1 MLSCLSKLTLSQKAY
16 NTQGSDSPSSH
27 SVEEREFRPGI
38 SLIPTEDL
46 IQINPQY
53 DDLRAVDPLAEYPWS
68 GGLDPIAPEEE
79 DIPVPCGF
87 TEVLR
92 IMAMS
97 ESEQMDTLILS
108 WNPILTQSSPKQPT
122 YSSS

>member
-1 MLSCLSKLTLSQKAY
+1 MTTRVLILFPLQSAKIE
-16 NTQGSDSPSSH
+16 NSDL
-27 SVEEREFRPGI
+27 ELEN

-46 IQINPQY
+46 IKINPQY
-53 DDLRAVDPLAEYPWS
+53 GNLRAVDPLADYPWS

-79 DIPVPCGF
+79 DIPVPCSF

-97 ESEQMDTLILS
+97 ESEQMDTFHSLIES
-108 WNPILTQSSPKQPT
+108 HIDPEFAKATNIVQFMQS
-122 YSSS
+122 

>member
-1 MLSCLSKLTLSQKAY
+1 MTLSQKADD
-16 NTQGSDSPSSH
+16 NQGSNSPSSP
-27 SVEEREFRPGI
+27 VCEDREFRPGI
-38 SLIPTEDL
+38 LLIPTEDL
-46 IQINPQY
+46 IKINPQY
-53 DDLRAVDPLAEYPWS
+53 GDLHAVDPLAEYPWS

-97 ESEQMDTLILS
+97 ESEQMDTFHSLIES
-108 WNPILTQSSPKQPT
+108 HIDPEFAKATNIVQFCVHER
-122 YSSS
+122 